1 MSIVFF
7 GGVLKSFNQGL
18 LGAALAFMSI
28 APGVSTR
35 FIALF
40 AGIGAVA
47 QILSSLVVGWVAE
60 RFGFGRTLRLTA
72 VVAVLSV
79 VLFCLPGGSA
89 PWLCGNVVKG
99 MYFGVVAA
107 FLPVVLSVVVPQEK
121 VGRASGLFQLSQ
133 HAGGI
138 LGALSGA
145 AVAWGFD
152 SDPLAAL
159 RVDFLL
165 MALPAA
171 LFAASLKGMRELPLT
186 RPPADAPS
194 SRCLPACAAA
204 VVFMVLM
211 SACGVGTVREYL
223 AVVFVRRGLALAD
236 SCSISAVV
244 SSVSVAAVVLSTA
257 LAGRMSAFHRVAIG
271 AVGMAIGLSG
281 AAFAN
286 GFPFVAFLSLASVSF
301 AFGPG
306 ACAWGIVP
314 QLMPP
319 PFRTRGTSAAIVAG
333 QLVSLVLTTSFLP
346 VLDRVGLSACL
357 VAFAIMSALMA
368 VVAALLRGGKAGLE

>member
-18 LGAALAFMSI
+18 LGAALAFMAI

-35 FIALF
+35 YIALF
-40 AGIGAVA
+40 AGIGAVS
-47 QILSSLVVGWVAE
+47 QILSSLIVGWVAE

-79 VLFCLPGGSA
+79 VLFILPGGSA
-89 PWLCGNVVKG
+89 TWLCGNVAKG

-107 FLPVVLSVVVPQEK
+107 FLPVVLSVIVPHEK

-133 HAGGI
+133 HIGGI

-145 AVAWGFD
+145 AVAWGFG
-152 SDPLAAL
+152 SDPLTAL

-165 MALPAA
+165 MVLPAV
-171 LFAASLKGMRELPLT
+171 LFAVSLKDVRKLPLMHQPT
-186 RPPADAPS
+186 NTPS
-194 SRCLPACAAA
+194 FRCLPACGAAIL
-204 VVFMVLM
+204 FMVLM

-223 AVVFVRRGLALAD
+223 AVVFMRRGLALFD

-244 SSVSVAAVVLSTA
+244 SVVSVSAVLLSTA
-257 LAGRMSAFHRVAIG
+257 LAGRTSEFHRVVLG
-271 AVGMAIGLSG
+271 AVGMTVGLSG
-281 AAFAN
+281 AAFAED
-286 GFPFVAFLSLASVSF
+286 FLFVSFLSLASVSF

-314 QLMPP
+314 QLIAP
-319 PFRTRGTSAAIVAG
+319 PFRTRGTAVAIVAG
-333 QLVSLVLTTSFLP
+333 QAVSLVLTTSFLP
-346 VLDRVGLSACL
+346 ALERLGLGSVL
-357 VAFAIMSALMA
+357 VAFAIMSTAMA
-368 VVAALLRGGKAGLE
+368 VVAVVWGKKAGQR

>member
-18 LGAALAFMSI
+18 LGAALAFMAI

-35 FIALF
+35 FIAVF
-40 AGIGAVA
+40 AGIGAVS
-47 QILSSLVVGWVAE
+47 QILSSLIIGWVAE

-72 VVAVLSV
+72 IVAVFSV
-79 VLFCLPGGSA
+79 VLFCLPGGSL
-89 PWLCGNVVKG
+89 PWLCGNVAKG

-107 FLPVVLSVVVPQEK
+107 FLPVVLSVVVPHEK

-133 HAGGI
+133 HVGGI

-145 AVAWGFD
+145 AVAWGFG
-152 SDPLAAL
+152 SDPLLAL

-165 MALPAA
+165 MALPAV
-171 LFAASLKGMRELPLT
+171 LFAVSLKGVREFSLT
-186 RPPADAPS
+186 HPPADVPS
-194 SRCLPACAAA
+194 PCCLPACAAA
-204 VVFMVLM
+204 ILFMALM

-223 AVVFVRRGLALAD
+223 AVVFVRRGLSLSG

-244 SSVSVAAVVLSTA
+244 SVMSVAVVVLSTA
-257 LAGRMSAFHRVAIG
+257 LSGRTRALHRVAIG

-281 AAFAN
+281 AAFAE
-286 GFPFVAFLSLASVSF
+286 GCLFVGALSLASVSF

-314 QLMPP
+314 QLMPL
-319 PFRTRGTSAAIVAG
+319 PFRTRGTSVAIVAG

-346 VLDRVGLSACL
+346 LLDCVGLSACL
-357 VAFAIMSALMA
+357 SVFAIMSVTMA
-368 VVAALLRGGKAGLE
+368 VVVVLLKGKKAGLE